1 MKEIKSLVYL
11 ASLKILPL
19 LKKAYCWQQNNS
31 FDTQAFIFFPT
42 TIHRRLCGNIWQNES
57 QLSKGF
63 SLIFLLFPLPYSCNI
78 PIRFHLKLKFSF
90 GELKIRHDY
99 NNLYVS
105 VLIVKHT
112 SLKKEVFSKLF
123 FTHFWR
129 LQNSEMLESTCEN
142 TDLFILVCFEIN
154 WALERNFGENQTT
167 YTICTANIQ

>member
-31 FDTQAFIFFPT
+31 FDTQAFNFFPT

-99 NNLYVS
+99 NSLYVS
-105 VLIVKHT
+105 ALIVKHMYFFEEGSIFKVIFYSFLT
-112 SLKKEVFSKLF
+112 SAKFKKVAEQVWKYRTFYIS
-123 FTHFWR
+123 
-129 LQNSEMLESTCEN
+129 MLWN
-142 TDLFILVCFEIN
+142 
-154 WALERNFGENQTT
+154 
-167 YTICTANIQ
+167 

>member
-1 MKEIKSLVYL
+1 MKEIKLLVYL

-99 NNLYVS
+99 NSLYVS
-105 VLIVKHT
+105 ALIVKHMYFFEEGSIFKVIFYSFLT
-112 SLKKEVFSKLF
+112 SAKFKKVGEQVWKYRTFYIS
-123 FTHFWR
+123 
-129 LQNSEMLESTCEN
+129 MLWN
-142 TDLFILVCFEIN
+142 
-154 WALERNFGENQTT
+154 
-167 YTICTANIQ
+167 

>member
-1 MKEIKSLVYL
+1 MKEIKLLVYL
-11 ASLKILPL
+11 TSLKILSL

-105 VLIVKHT
+105 FNCKT
-112 SLKKEVFSKLF
+112 YF
-123 FTHFWR
+123 FEEGSIFKVIFYYFWR
-129 LQNSEMLESTCEN
+129 LQNLKKSWRA
-142 TDLFILVCFEIN
+142 DLKI
-154 WALERNFGENQTT
+154 QTFL
-167 YTICTANIQ
+167 Y

>member
-1 MKEIKSLVYL
+1 MVYL
-11 ASLKILPL
+11 VSLKILLL

-31 FDTQAFIFFPT
+31 FDTQAFTFFPT

-105 VLIVKHT
+105 VLIVKHMYFFEEGSIFEVIHYSFLT
-112 SLKKEVFSKLF
+112 STRFKKN
-123 FTHFWR
+123 WR
-129 LQNSEMLESTCEN
+129 ADLEIQTFLQ
-142 TDLFILVCFEIN
+142 
-154 WALERNFGENQTT
+154 
-167 YTICTANIQ
+167 